1 MGVEG
6 LNVDRDRLADL
17 CERYGVARLEVFG
30 SLARGEDRAG
40 SDLDV
45 LVTFEPGAA
54 GGLAFVGLRREL
66 EALFDRPVDL
76 LTRSAVERSPN
87 KYFRRFALQR
97 TEPLYERA

>member
-1 MGVEG
+1 MAVES

-17 CERYGVARLEVFG
+17 CERFGVARLEVFG
-30 SLARGEDRAG
+30 SVARGDAEAG
-40 SDLDV
+40 SDLDI
-45 LVTFEPGAA
+45 LVTFEPGATP
-54 GGLAFVGLRREL
+54 GLAFVELQREL